1 MTLSDSDKREIVNS
15 IGRYY
20 ESACQAKLAYGLEGF
35 YIFGSYAFGKISLDI
50 PDINYFLLLKE
61 DVAPEFFLQH
71 ADILKDVVN
80 HFKDVA
86 TVRPEYRPTRYMLPR
101 TQGADF
107 VVFICLRYA
116 RMEDRLGP
124 IPFWMGWN
132 LEAILKTRKLVFGK
146 DGLADVVQPPPTKD
160 YIKEY
165 FPEAFSRV
173 YQTLESAPFQYIFP
187 EESEM
192 LMHEAHKVAQMAS
205 IGFGVVLA
213 LDEQEIANNK
223 WLEYMENKPKLI
235 EFYRTRYDEATAQ
248 NVETMLDVREN
259 WAKHAKNPEM
269 AFKMY
274 KAAIAIC
281 TRLKARH
288 REMMGESG

>member
-1 MTLSDSDKREIVNS
+1 MTLSDDQKREIVNS

-20 ESACQAKLAYGLEGF
+20 ERLCQERVADGLEGL

-50 PDINYFLLLKE
+50 PDINYFLLLRE
-61 DVAPEFFLQH
+61 GVTPEFFLQH
-71 ADILKDVVN
+71 AEILKEVVN
-80 HFKDVA
+80 HFRDVA

-101 TQGADF
+101 KKGADF
-107 VVFICLRYA
+107 TVFICLRYA
-116 RMEDRLGP
+116 RMEDRFGP

-132 LEAILKTRKLVFGK
+132 LEAVLKTRKLVFGR
-146 DGLADVVQPPPTKD
+146 DGLAEVVQPPPTRD

-192 LMHEAHKVAQMAS
+192 LMHESHKVAQMAS

-213 LDEQEIANNK
+213 LDEQEIARNK
-223 WLEYMENKPKLI
+223 WLDYMEDKRKLI
-235 EFYRTRYDEATAQ
+235 EFYRARYDEATAR

-259 WAKHAKNPEM
+259 WARYAKNPEM
-269 AFKMY
+269 ATKMF
-274 KAAIAIC
+274 KAAIDIC

-288 REMMGESG
+288 REMLGESG